1 MRSVIK
7 IEIDRPLNSEEIKYV
22 NKLSAEEKEEQIKR
36 MNYAIK
42 DMLELEGIHPQFLR
56 ITNKIVGES
65 NED

>member
-7 IEIDRPLNSEEIKYV
+7 IEIDRPLNKDEIEYV
-22 NKLSAEEKEEQIKR
+22 NKLSDEEKEEKIKR

-42 DMLELEGIHPQFLR
+42 DMLELEGILPQFLK
-56 ITNKIVGES
+56 ITNEIVGES